1 MENLLNMQQTP
12 VHEQHNPDLLKL
24 LPINSKRVVEVGC
37 SSGALAREYKKINPS
52 CHYTGIEISS
62 EYAALAARH
71 CDAVLSLDIESAD
84 ENFIG
89 SNLAADIW
97 IFGDTLEHLKDPWLL
112 LQKIRQSI
120 STEGCVVACIPNVQ
134 HWSVQA
140 RLSCGQFRYEDSGLL
155 DKTHLRWFTR
165 QTIAEM
171 FDVTGFQIIDS
182 CARVFE
188 DPARDNFL
196 PAIREMALAGGVDP
210 NIAEQDAL
218 ALQYVVKAT
227 LRK

>member
-1 MENLLNMQQTP
+1 MQQTP

-24 LPINSKRVVEVGC
+24 LPINSKRLVEVGC
-37 SSGALAREYKKINPS
+37 SSGALAREYKKINQS

-62 EYAALAARH
+62 DYAALAARH
-71 CDAVLSLDIESAD
+71 CDTVLLLDIESAD
-84 ENFIG
+84 ENLIH
-89 SNLAADIW
+89 SSLAADTW

-112 LQKIRQSI
+112 LRKIRKSI
-120 STEGCVVACIPNVQ
+120 STEGCVVACIPNIQ
-134 HWSVQA
+134 HWSIQA

-165 QTIAEM
+165 QTIGEM
-171 FDVTGFQIIDS
+171 FDMTGFQIINIY
-182 CARVFE
+182 ARVFE

-218 ALQYVVKAT
+218 AVQYVVKAT
-227 LRK
+227 PKK